1 MFTKF
6 RLTSILPAGAL
17 ALALSSAAQGQVT
30 TDVTVRDGAG
40 NTIADNVRSFDENE
54 AGSGLAAGF
63 VPVVGSTFAFLY
75 QSNVVGFNSAAG
87 QPITPSNGLN
97 ASFAAGGYEF
107 TFVARIQEIVTSVSS
122 VAGITTVTFE
132 ATGGT
137 ASIFFDNAGSGG
149 AQSVT
154 STGVGFDDGRRVGL
168 FDVVAGSGLANFTT
182 FPNGTGIGANRYDF
196 VVQPSTSVDSAYIA
210 GLLGPI
216 GDLHFTSSQVLP
228 AGTSFTSDFHLG
240 TPSNAP
246 DLYASTAVGSNLLL
260 KVDGSNTFTT
270 AIPEPGTCALML
282 AGLGALSFMTRRRR
296 GQAL

>member
-6 RLTSILPAGAL
+6 RLTSILAAGAL
-17 ALALSSAAQGQVT
+17 ALALSSVAQGQVT
-30 TDVTVRDGAG
+30 TDVTVLDGAG

-63 VPVVGSTFAFLY
+63 IPVVGSTFAFLY

-97 ASFAAGGYEF
+97 APFASGGYEF
-107 TFVARIQEIVTSVSS
+107 TVVARIEETVTSVSI
-122 VAGITTVTFE
+122 GGDGNITVTFA

-137 ASIFFDNAGSGG
+137 ASIFFDNVASGG
-149 AQSVT
+149 AKSVT

-182 FPNGTGIGANRYDF
+182 FPDGTGLGANRYDF

-228 AGTSFTSDFHLG
+228 PGTSFTSDFHVG

-246 DLYASTAVGSNLLL
+246 DLYASTAVGNNLLL

-270 AIPEPGTCALML
+270 AIPEPETYALML
-282 AGLGALSFMTRRRR
+282 AGLVR
-296 GQAL
+296 